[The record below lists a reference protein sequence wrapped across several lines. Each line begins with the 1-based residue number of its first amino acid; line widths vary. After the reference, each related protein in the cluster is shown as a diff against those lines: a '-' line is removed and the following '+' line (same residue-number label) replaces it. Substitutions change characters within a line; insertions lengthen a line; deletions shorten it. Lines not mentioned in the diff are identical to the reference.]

1 MLRMHVPDAPDGAG
15 GRALLAAAARPLNL
29 AVLAGLLAAAIFVAP
44 WLVAAALPIYAL
56 MVAASMQEGMG
67 RAQLRRAAT
76 VELPPP
82 DPLAGLEG
90 ELRERISAAMRE
102 QEATLHEFERLPVVP
117 DGVSDAVRALGAD
130 LITTAGRAADVDR
143 YLAGVDV
150 ERLRVRL
157 GTYRADPSEGAADA
171 ADALAEQL
179 EVVEHLVSGRR
190 QLDSEL
196 ARVEAALGAIRARA
210 VQARAAAATPPG
222 LSADV
227 QALRDRVRILASS
240 LGEAYAPA
248 QIEPPRRG
256 A

>member
-1 MLRMHVPDAPDGAG
+1 MHGPDAPDAAG

-29 AVLAGLLAAAIFVAP
+29 AVLAGLIVAAILVAQ
-44 WLVAAALPIYAL
+44 WLAAAALPIYAL
-56 MVAASMQEGMG
+56 MVAASMQEGVG

-76 VELPPP
+76 AALPPP
-82 DPLAGLEG
+82 DPFAGLEG
-90 ELRERISAAMRE
+90 ELRERVSAAIRE
-102 QEATLHEFERLPVVP
+102 QEATLHELERLPVVP
-117 DGVSDAVRALGAD
+117 DGVSEAVRALGAD
-130 LITTAGRAADVDR
+130 LLTTAGRAADVDR
-143 YLAGVDV
+143 YLAGVDTGRLR
-150 ERLRVRL
+150 ERLD
-157 GTYRADPSEGAADA
+157 TYRLDASEGGADA

-179 EVVEHLVSGRR
+179 EVVEHLAIGRR

-222 LSADV
+222 LAGDV

-240 LGEAYAPA
+240 LGEAYAPP

-256 A
+256 T

>member
-1 MLRMHVPDAPDGAG
+1 MHGPDAADGAG

-29 AVLAGLLAAAIFVAP
+29 AVLAGLIVAAILVAQ
-44 WLVAAALPIYAL
+44 WLAAAALPIYAL
-56 MVAASMQEGMG
+56 MVAASMHEGIG
-67 RAQLRRAAT
+67 RAQLRRAAA

-90 ELRERISAAMRE
+90 ELRERVSAAMRE
-102 QEATLHEFERLPVVP
+102 QEATLYEFERLPVVP
-117 DGVSDAVRALGAD
+117 DGVADAVRALGAD
-130 LITTAGRAADVDR
+130 LLTTAGRAADVDR

-150 ERLRVRL
+150 ERLRARL
-157 GTYRADPSEGAADA
+157 DSYRLDPSDGAADA

-179 EVVEHLVSGRR
+179 EVVEHLASGRR
-190 QLDSEL
+190 QLDAEF